1 MKIFKKS
8 NSENKVIILKNG
20 KRGAYMIGA
29 SGSLGNQQITKDV
42 GLIPYLLH
50 KNHGFD
56 SCLVSYKISEEVF
69 EYAEK
74 YTPGMRLESLPDDSL
89 ETRLNY
95 ISEHA
100 AEIDLLI
107 LYGAY
112 PQYIPIVDFYKKVR
126 PDGKIYLSTD
136 MNIAWAD
143 RTQHDA
149 PDYKNFLKSCDVVA
163 ASCRATQ
170 KYLCAKWSV
179 PVDLIRNPFY
189 NFTEISF
196 DNLFEQKEN
205 IILTVGRIGSEQKR
219 TDILLNAFANCA
231 EELPDWKIRLVG
243 SVEKSFDSYIEDFFE
258 KHPDLKTR
266 VDLVGLIEN
275 RTQLLEE
282 YKRAKIF
289 CLPSNFEGGTPN
301 VTGEALYCGCYMIS
315 SAIDAKDCMTNDE
328 KCGKIFPVGDVD
340 ALTKIFL
347 EVCRDE
353 DLLLKGGKNAAY
365 YAREQ
370 FDANHVV
377 ARLYYLLYGG
387 K

>member
-1 MKIFKKS
+1 MKD
-8 NSENKVIILKNG
+8 E
-20 KRGAYMIGA
+20 KRGAYLMTFQG
-29 SGSLGNQQITKDV
+29 GLFKQMITKDC

-50 KNHGFD
+50 KNHGFNSHVVAANIAD
-56 SCLVSYKISEEVF
+56 EVF
-69 EYAEK
+69 KYAKK
-74 YTPGMRLESLPDDSL
+74 YTPGMQLESLSEDTL
-89 ETRLNY
+89 EARASY

-107 LYGAY
+107 LYGAF
-112 PQYIPIVDFYKKVR
+112 PHYIPLVNLYRKVR

-143 RTQHDA
+143 RTQHESH
-149 PDYKNFLKSCDVVA
+149 DYKNFLQSCDVVA

-170 KYLCAKWSV
+170 KYLSAKWSV

-189 NFTEISF
+189 KFAETSF
-196 DNLFEQKEN
+196 DNLFEHKEN
-205 IILTVGRIGSEQKR
+205 IILTVGRIGTEQKR
-219 TDILLNAFANCA
+219 TDILLESFANCA
-231 EELPDWKIRLVG
+231 DELPDWKIRLVG
-243 SVEKSFDSYIEDFFE
+243 SVEDSFQPYIENFFE
-258 KHPDLKTR
+258 KYPDLKSR
-266 VDLVGLIEN
+266 VSFVGLIEN
-275 RTQLLEE
+275 KSQLMDE

-289 CLPSNFEGGTPN
+289 CMTSNFEGGTPN
-301 VTGEALYCGCYMIS
+301 VTGEALYNGCFMIT
-315 SAIDAKDCMTNDE
+315 SAIDARDCMTDEE

-353 DLLLKGGKNAAY
+353 NLLLKGGQNSVD
-365 YAREQ
+365 YAHEQ